1 MALAECALAGDLGA
15 DVELE
20 DGSEARVFGE
30 TVGSFVVSGA
40 SAALAGLDCTII
52 GTVGGARLRISAG
65 SSRIDL
71 GLERLREAH
80 AALAA
85 LLD

>member
-1 MALAECALAGDLGA
+1 MSAWLKSWCVWPRQDATLSLIHIW
-15 DVELE
+15 L
-20 DGSEARVFGE
+20 FGE

-71 GLERLREAH
+71 ALERLREAH